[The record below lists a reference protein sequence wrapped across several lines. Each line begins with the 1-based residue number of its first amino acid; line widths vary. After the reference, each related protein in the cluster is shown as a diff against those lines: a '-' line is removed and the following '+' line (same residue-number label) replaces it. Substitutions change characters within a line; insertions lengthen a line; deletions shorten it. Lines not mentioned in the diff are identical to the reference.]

1 MRRRG
6 ARLRLLVLLIH
17 QRRLGRGVRLLALAP
32 RHLAPMLQA
41 LAELRV
47 LARRRA
53 LDVVLHRLARVG
65 ELLRHRFKVDALRL
79 ELLLLQ
85 RELRFDL
92 RLGLQLVEAMR

>member
-1 MRRRG
+1 
-6 ARLRLLVLLIH
+6 
-17 QRRLGRGVRLLALAP
+17 
-32 RHLAPMLQA
+32 MLQA

-53 LDVVLHRLARVG
+53 LDVVLHRLARIG